1 MRQSSLSEHANL
13 YILFNCSFQ
22 GLWSSSF
29 GERKQEKIGR
39 PNWKDIEEF
48 KILTVY
54 NGSTILISP
63 RSKYKT
69 YVRNHIK
76 IDCFSAC
83 LICVHLYCLHYRP
96 IKLCILLKHNSNIY
110 RIMSYICSCLV
121 YVTKLNNRIH
131 FASEIPCNFTRY
143 KIIFRLSWIM
153 VTSWN
158 LSLGNLQSHACLVF
172 KAWKVESNSLVSI
185 EVNFGTI
192 KSNHYQYNTSGI
204 IYSSLPPKII
214 SFKPC
219 LSPNLTIT
227 TKNK

>member
-1 MRQSSLSEHANL
+1 MRLRVIETIVNRETCWSYYKSPPWGSLVCQNTLIST
-13 YILFNCSFQ
+13 YCSIVHFKVCEAR
-22 GLWSSSF
+22 LLVR
-29 GERKQEKIGR
+29 ETRK
-39 PNWKDIEEF
+39 NWETQLKRHWRVQ
-48 KILTVY
+48 ILTVY

-131 FASEIPCNFTRY
+131 FASEIPCNFTQY

-172 KAWKVESNSLVSI
+172 KAWKVESNSLSKLI
-185 EVNFGTI
+185 LEQSSPTTI
-192 KSNHYQYNTSGI
+192 NTT
-204 IYSSLPPKII
+204 LRE
-214 SFKPC
+214 
-219 LSPNLTIT
+219 
-227 TKNK
+227 

>member
-1 MRQSSLSEHANL
+1 MKLVFWWE
-13 YILFNCSFQ
+13 
-22 GLWSSSF
+22 
-29 GERKQEKIGR
+29 KQEKIGR

-48 KILTVY
+48 KILTVH

-121 YVTKLNNRIH
+121 YGTKLNNRIH
-131 FASEIPCNFTRY
+131 FASEIPCNFTQY

-172 KAWKVESNSLVSI
+172 KAWKVESNSLSKLIWNNQVQPLSI
-185 EVNFGTI
+185 QHFGNNI
-192 KSNHYQYNTSGI
+192 LE
-204 IYSSLPPKII
+204 SS
-214 SFKPC
+214 
-219 LSPNLTIT
+219 
-227 TKNK
+227 TKNHIVQALP